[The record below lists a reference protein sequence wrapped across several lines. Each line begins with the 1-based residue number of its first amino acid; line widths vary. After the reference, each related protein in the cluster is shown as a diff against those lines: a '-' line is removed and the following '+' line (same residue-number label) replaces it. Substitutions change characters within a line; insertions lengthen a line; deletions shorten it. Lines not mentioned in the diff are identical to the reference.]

1 MWTGPATM
9 RTFDM
14 MPHIRWWRTF
24 TEYGN
29 GITGDMGIHMLD
41 TTRWML
47 GLGWPKHITSTGG
60 IFVQKEGKSDISDTQ
75 TATFAYDD
83 LNVVWEHR
91 TWGQAPDPKYQWAM
105 TLYGDKGTL
114 KASTMSYDF
123 IPDKG
128 EPIHKDCL
136 FEREQYP
143 EDVHEPR
150 IELNAAP
157 ATRAH
162 MKNFLAAIESRGKPI
177 ADIQEGHISTASC
190 ILANISMNLGG
201 RKLVYDAE
209 KRQVVNDPEATALL
223 KRQFRGPWQHP
234 ADSLT

>member
-1 MWTGPATM
+1 
-9 RTFDM
+9 
-14 MPHIRWWRTF
+14 
-24 TEYGN
+24 
-29 GITGDMGIHMLD
+29 MGIHMLD

-47 GLGWPKHITSTGG
+47 GLGWPKYVTSTGG

-91 TWGQAPDPKYQWAM
+91 TWGQAPDPKYQWSM

-123 IPDKG
+123 TPDKG
-128 EPIHKDCL
+128 QPIHKDCL
-136 FEREQYP
+136 YEKEQFP
-143 EDVHEPR
+143 EDVTEPR